1 MKKLALSL
9 LIVSCFANAKEV
21 IGVGEFRFGPDTPR
35 NIACKMA
42 EDRAKQDAIS
52 RFSGEAIEYVS
63 NETCKNDK
71 CEIQKESI
79 SQIRGYIHSTYRRS
93 EQTVE
98 ALGYTACYVLIG
110 VNIYPTVN
118 PINLTL
124 NEFYMFKH
132 GQELVI
138 NGVSNR
144 KGNLAV
150 YHFYDGVYYR
160 LYTHKIASA
169 GVEFVLPSGN
179 GERVYMRLKADQ
191 QSSKEMITF
200 LFSETDV
207 NYKMKMTELEF
218 KNFVENIP
226 AQNRKVINR
235 YVFTVR

>member
-1 MKKLALSL
+1 MKKLTL
-9 LIVSCFANAKEV
+9 LFLLVSCFANAKEIV
-21 IGVGEFRFGPDTPR
+21 GVGEYRFGPDMPR
-35 NIACKMA
+35 NIACQMA
-42 EDRAKQDAIS
+42 EDRAKQDAIA

-63 NETCKNDK
+63 NETCKNEK

-79 SQIRGYIHSTYRRS
+79 TQIRGYIHSVYRRS

-118 PINLTL
+118 QINLTL

-160 LYTHKIASA
+160 LYTYKIASA
-169 GVEFVLPSGN
+169 GIEFVLPSGN
-179 GERVYMRLKADQ
+179 GERVHMRLKKDQ

-200 LFSETDV
+200 VFSESNV
-207 NYKMKMTELEF
+207 NFRPKLSELEF
-218 KNFVENIP
+218 KSFLENIP
-226 AQNRKVINR
+226 SEGRKVINR

>member
-9 LIVSCFANAKEV
+9 LLVSCFANAKEV
-21 IGVGEFRFGPDTPR
+21 IGVGEYRFGPDTPR
-35 NIACKMA
+35 NIACQMA
-42 EDRAKQDAIS
+42 EDRAKQDAIA
-52 RFSGEAIEYVS
+52 RFSGEAIQFVS
-63 NETCKNDK
+63 NETCKNET
-71 CEIQKESI
+71 CEIQRESI
-79 SQIRGYIHSTYRRS
+79 TQIRGYIHSIYRRS

-110 VNIYPTVN
+110 ANVYPTVN
-118 PINLTL
+118 EVNLTL

-160 LYTHKIASA
+160 LYTHNIATP
-169 GVEFVLPSGN
+169 GNQFVLPSGN
-179 GERVYMRLKADQ
+179 GERVYMRLKNDQ
-191 QSSKEMITF
+191 QNSKEMITF
-200 LFSETDV
+200 LFTGSNV
-207 NYKMKMTELEF
+207 KFKPKMTELEF
-218 KNFVENIP
+218 KNFVESIP
-226 AQNRKVINR
+226 SETRKVINR